1 MTPYSNEEMTYNK
14 SKHRYVLTKN
24 YCVRNNVD
32 LDAEL
37 NTYGMVNKSAAAENL
52 LDRISRSIYLH
63 CYGYGMSRAK
73 KEHDMATVEE
83 LRPVIRDAMME
94 QLLYVM
100 ANGDY
105 FLAVATAEN
114 SRCAISEMAHEILA
128 DAGLCNAAVV
138 FPPFEPTYEEE
149 GY

>member
-14 SKHRYVLTKN
+14 NTHRYVLTKN

-37 NTYGMVNKSAAAENL
+37 NTYGMANKSAAAENL
-52 LDRISRSIYLH
+52 LDRISRIIYQH
-63 CYGYGMSRAK
+63 CYRHGMAKEK
-73 KEHDMATVEE
+73 KEHDIATVEAF
-83 LRPVIRDAMME
+83 RDVIRDAMME

-105 FLAVATAEN
+105 FLALATIDN
-114 SRCAISEMAHEILA
+114 YKCAISGLAHDILA
-128 DAGLCNAAVV
+128 DAGLCSAGVMY
-138 FPPFEPTYEEE
+138 PPFEPTYEEE